1 MNKTLQIDL
10 NDKKGKA
17 GLAKKATTKTKTP
30 KRKTPKKKTPMKSR
44 HGVRRNLSFDDS
56 NFRRTT
62 PRKKFSVGTPKKGSK
77 TPSKKT
83 PKKTP
88 KKHGKLIFYLHSD
101 SKFAKIVQIHFLN

>member
-1 MNKTLQIDL
+1 MYNIISKEVVSNNQQQQKSTRRNPTRTNNLNKTLQIDL

-56 NFRRTT
+56 TT
-62 PRKKFSVGTPKKGSK
+62 
-77 TPSKKT
+77 
-83 PKKTP
+83 
-88 KKHGKLIFYLHSD
+88 
-101 SKFAKIVQIHFLN
+101 IVF